1 MPAHPGEGRITD
13 GRTEGAYRTVLRNR
27 QYLIFL
33 ASSNASTVGYS
44 VYTISIVWLTVTL
57 FHNFLDVGAVLFVE
71 YACYTA
77 TFLVGPFVDRVRNQR
92 TIFLLSY
99 PVQAFAVAVIGFGYH
114 DRFLTIELLLA
125 LVALVSLL
133 WDMSWAAQNA
143 APGVLLSP
151 DEQFAASGFSGA
163 VGGALTLLGYGVG
176 GYLLLVVGAAG
187 GMYLYAALLLAAAA
201 LAMPL
206 RISPPATA
214 PSTFFESFR
223 DGWKLV
229 VGGVGRPLLQLAAVD
244 AIEGFFVS
252 ATAILIALIAT
263 VEYADSTLGY
273 AILFT
278 ASVVGGVVAGLALGS
293 WNPRQRVGLVLS
305 VSLLAA
311 GAAFVAAVTL
321 PPTLLLAAAAW
332 FVVGVAT
339 TVYTSGKFV
348 FFRGSVA
355 PEQIGRLFS
364 NMYLFPGISGSI
376 GALVISDI
384 ALGGNPTR
392 LGIEVGV
399 GFLVAGVLAFALP
412 GVRRMKY

>member
-1 MPAHPGEGRITD
+1 
-13 GRTEGAYRTVLRNR
+13 
-27 QYLIFL
+27 
-33 ASSNASTVGYS
+33 

-99 PVQAFAVAVIGFGYH
+99 PVQALAVVLIGWGYH

-125 LVALVSLL
+125 LVAAVSIL

-151 DEQFAASGFSGA
+151 DEQFAASGLAGA
-163 VGGALTLLGYGVG
+163 VGGVLTIVGYGAG
-176 GYLLLVVGAAG
+176 GVLLLVVGAEG
-187 GMYLYAALLLAAAA
+187 GMYLYAALLLAATA
-201 LAMPL
+201 LAVPL
-206 RISPPATA
+206 RISPPESTA
-214 PSTFFESFR
+214 STFFESFR

-229 VGGVGRPLLQLAAVD
+229 LGGVGRPLLQFAAVD

-263 VEYADSTLGY
+263 VEYSDSTLGY
-273 AILFT
+273 ATLFT
-278 ASVVGGVVAGLALGS
+278 ASVVGGVAASLALGS
-293 WNPRQRVGLVLS
+293 WNPRQRVGLVLGA
-305 VSLLAA
+305 SLLVA
-311 GAAFVAAVTL
+311 GGAFVVAVTL
-321 PPTLLLAAAAW
+321 PGMLVLGAVAW
-332 FVVGVAT
+332 FVVGVT
-339 TVYTSGKFV
+339 TTAYTSAKFV

-364 NMYLFPGISGSI
+364 NMYLFPGLAGSM
-376 GALVISDI
+376 GALILSDI
-384 ALGGNPTR
+384 ALGGNPTT
-392 LGIEVGV
+392 LGVDVGI
-399 GFLVAGVLAFALP
+399 GFLIAGALAFALP
-412 GVRRMKY
+412 GVRRMRY